1 MPVSTRRST
10 YGAAP
15 TADSAEAVTAIL
27 NDEAGGEPSP
37 RRSERKRKRTSN
49 VAEDSPSTPSNK
61 HVAVEIPSNSHSN
74 PGPSEAT
81 EGTRR
86 GLKARVSL
94 AAPIIAPRGDLFDFP
109 GDANAPTDQGRSSEP
124 EKKKL
129 RRLRSAKQPQPSPF
143 KGRGVLEIRSTAHV
157 NLDASPAR
165 PRARDPLRKIAK
177 SMQRVRRPGPVD
189 AAPEAEEGIPSSV
202 SEQEEVHPLQDVPT
216 QSSASEPIGA
226 RRTSPRKP
234 RPATVED
241 AGDTTPEASDPDD
254 SANIPVSQSQQQ
266 STAPTQQTQATSLG
280 SNEEQQL
287 ETSNENQVVANGALD
302 DTSGIINEST
312 PCQPDSTAGRPE
324 TEVERRTRE
333 REEAQAEAKRQQRI
347 KDALKGIESAVKV
360 FGCEREWQTALV
372 GGLELDDGMS
382 MRGAT
387 STLGREAEAALK
399 KLRREYKKRAGQSPP
414 PPHESARVIGETLV
428 VLEERCKELRKRT
441 ENQGRPEDSRRHTV
455 IRDVYGSLIH
465 RSLSLNKAALKAHF
479 QDGRLSISA
488 QKVVLDLLRI
498 TSLLLET
505 ATRWQSRPT
514 LENTAKRIVRHDIQ
528 PNISTIMVRYK
539 TSIMDAERKKRAE
552 EIAAQQ
558 ELEAQAAAA
567 HAEQVLEQ
575 RMADYHRFKESLG
588 RGPGGGTSASPSRI
602 LAHING
608 SQVDGPS
615 PPARSTY
622 PPQDLDAQ
630 SAEAHAEQVLTE
642 RMAEYKRFKASL
654 EWGSGS
660 GTSASRR
667 LANVNS
673 SHVDVPNPPARST
686 YPPEKPIV
694 DVDDLDLSDE
704 PGMDG
709 DDVEVAGPLANH
721 ILSSL
726 GDAVEGA
733 APRRR
738 PQLQRETTEEIPPPR
753 PVQWEES
760 EIRLLVKGLRKYRDE
775 NSRFEDIV
783 EDYGAP
789 GRGLEKYDMDEI
801 VAQAR
806 WIKQHMAKH
815 LRRTR
820 HDPEWDWL
828 RSVPD

>member
-10 YGAAP
+10 YGAVP

-37 RRSERKRKRTSN
+37 RKTERKRKRTSN
-49 VAEDSPSTPSNK
+49 VAEDSPSTRSNK
-61 HVAVEIPSNSHSN
+61 QVAVEILSNPPSN

-109 GDANAPTDQGRSSEP
+109 GDANAPTNQGRSSEP

-143 KGRGVLEIRSTAHV
+143 KGRGELEIRSTAHV

-165 PRARDPLRKIAK
+165 PRARDPLLKIAK

-189 AAPEAEEGIPSSV
+189 AAPKPEDGIPSSV
-202 SEQEEVHPLQDVPT
+202 SEQEEVQPVQAVPT
-216 QSSASEPIGA
+216 QSSASEPSGV

-241 AGDTTPEASDPDD
+241 AADTPPEASDAEP
-254 SANIPVSQSQQQ
+254 SPNVPVSQSQQQ
-266 STAPTQQTQATSLG
+266 STAPTQQTQATARD
-280 SNEEQQL
+280 SNERQPLQAAS
-287 ETSNENQVVANGALD
+287 ETQADVNGALD
-302 DTSGIINEST
+302 DTSGVIDEST
-312 PCQPDSTAGRPE
+312 PRQPDSTAGRPE

-347 KDALKGIESAVKV
+347 KNALQGIESAVKV

-372 GGLELDDGMS
+372 GGLELDEGMS
-382 MRGAT
+382 MGGAT

-399 KLRREYKKRAGQSPP
+399 KLGKEYKKRAGQSPP
-414 PPHESARVIGETLV
+414 PPHESARAIGETLV
-428 VLEERCKELRKRT
+428 VLEERCKELLKRT
-441 ENQGRPEDSRRHTV
+441 ENQGRPEDGRRYAI

-465 RSLSLNKAALKAHF
+465 RSLSLNKAALQAHF

-488 QKVVLDLLRI
+488 QLVVHDLLRI

-505 ATRWQSRPT
+505 ATKWRPRPT
-514 LENTAKRIVRHDIQ
+514 LENAAKRIVRHDIQ
-528 PNISTIMVRYK
+528 PNISTIMARYK
-539 TSIMDAERKKRAE
+539 SSIMDAERRKRAE

-558 ELEAQAAAA
+558 ELDAQAAAA
-567 HAEQVLEQ
+567 HAEQILEQ
-575 RMADYHRFKESLG
+575 RTAEYKRFKESL
-588 RGPGGGTSASPSRI
+588 RWGPGSGTSASRR
-602 LAHING
+602 LANLNG
-608 SQVDGPS
+608 SQVDGPNPTARSIS
-615 PPARSTY
+615 PP
-622 PPQDLDAQ
+622 QELDVQ
-630 SAEAHAEQVLTE
+630 SAAAHAEQVLAE
-642 RMAEYKRFKASL
+642 RMAEYKRFKESL
-654 EWGSGS
+654 AWGSGS

-673 SHVDVPNPPARST
+673 SQVDVAYPPAHST
-686 YPPEKPIV
+686 YPPQKPIV
-694 DVDDLDLSDE
+694 DVDDLDLYDE
-704 PGMDG
+704 PGMDGG

-733 APRRR
+733 APSRR
-738 PQLQRETTEEIPPPR
+738 PQLERETTEEIPPPR

-783 EDYGAP
+783 EEYGAP

-815 LRRTR
+815 LERTKD
-820 HDPEWDWL
+820 DPEWDWL